1 MKRRIGFKL
10 VGKGVPRQGMK
21 VFNAKEKEI
30 GVVTSG
36 TFSSATG
43 SIGMAHVRKGNT
55 KAGKKLFVEIRGKM
69 VEAVIQKPPF
79 VEPGYYRGA

>member
-1 MKRRIGFKL
+1 M

-21 VFNAKEKEI
+21 IFNAKEKEI
-30 GVVTSG
+30 GEVTSG

-43 SIGMAHVRKGNT
+43 SIGMGYVRKGNT
-55 KAGKKLFVEIRGKM
+55 KAGKKIFVDIRGKM
-69 VEAVIQKPPF
+69 VEAVIEKPPF

>member
-1 MKRRIGFKL
+1 MKI
-10 VGKGVPRQGMK
+10 
-21 VFNAKEKEI
+21 FNEKEEEI
-30 GVVTSG
+30 GEVSSG
-36 TFSSATG
+36 TFTAASG
-43 SIGMAHVRKGNT
+43 SLGMALVKKGNT